1 MYKTNGKLLALQP
14 ATAVPRP
21 AFSWATCRRP
31 VGHGARMRPERLRSS
46 KLAVLAVAAV
56 ATTCVWAAAQRT
68 FLARAKPQSSDAP
81 VTGIP
86 DLDDALRKSWMFSGG
101 RGAFPYGVKG
111 GKGGN
116 GKAGEPKVR
125 DMNPEEP
132 RKAMARVERAP
143 SGGASVAPTAAEAA
157 LAGHCYSLHKPKLCP
172 RKAKDNSRTA
182 PDGSAC
188 TNAAE
193 DHVDQHVE
201 KRRLDGATAHCPG
214 LLGLTLWA
222 SCCAARR
229 GRATAR
235 PLRAQW
241 EAAVRP

>member
-1 MYKTNGKLLALQP
+1 MGAR
-14 ATAVPRP
+14 A
-21 AFSWATCRRP
+21 WATCQWP
-31 VGHGARMRPERLRSS
+31 VGYGARMRSERLRSG
-46 KLAVLAVAAV
+46 KFAVLAVVAV
-56 ATTCVWAAAQRT
+56 AITCVWAAAQRT
-68 FLARAKPQSSDAP
+68 FLERAKPPLGSDAP

-86 DLDDALRKSWMFSGG
+86 DLDAALRKSWMFSGG
-101 RGAFPYGVKG
+101 RGAFPYGEKG
-111 GKGGN
+111 GKGDK

-143 SGGASVAPTAAEAA
+143 SGGASVVPTAAEAA

-201 KRRLDGATAHCPG
+201 ERRLDGATAHCPG

-222 SCCAARR
+222 SCCAPATGSAAEALSRSGPS
-229 GRATAR
+229 GR
-235 PLRAQW
+235 LRCG
-241 EAAVRP
+241 PD